1 MTRKTESLAR
11 ETLRILKP
19 FWWLVALSTVLGI
32 VSGLSVTG
40 LLATIN
46 NALNMPGGPD
56 THTALLFAGLCV
68 LTLACATLSNLST
81 NYVASAWSPIC
92 VASWPPRCWSRP
104 SSNWS
109 ATAPTV

>member
-19 FWWLVALSTVLGI
+19 FWWLVALSTLLGI

-46 NALNMPGGPD
+46 NAMNMPGGPD
-56 THTALLFAGLCV
+56 TQTALLFAGLCV
-68 LTLACATLSNLST
+68 LTTGVLDPVQPVDQLRWP
-81 NYVASAWSPIC
+81 ASRRQP
-92 VASWPPRCWSRP
+92 
-104 SSNWS
+104 
-109 ATAPTV
+109 AP

>member
-46 NALNMPGGPD
+46 NAMNMPGGPD
-56 THTALLFAGLCV
+56 TQTALLFAGLCV
-68 LTLACATLSNLST
+68 LTLACSTLSNLST
-81 NYVASAWSPIC
+81 NYVGQRVVRWKS
-92 VASWPPRCWSRP
+92 V
-104 SSNWS
+104 
-109 ATAPTV
+109 V